1 MKNHTV
7 KHCYVAKTVI
17 LGHIVAVTIFDS
29 MEAACNA
36 IESWISA
43 DETISVYLI
52 STIPSE
58 VSKYINHQIQ

>member
-1 MKNHTV
+1 MKNQTV
-7 KHCYVAKTVI
+7 KYCYITKVVI
-17 LGHIVAVTIFDS
+17 LGHVVAVTIFDS

-43 DETISVYLI
+43 DETVSVYLI

-58 VSKYINHQIQ
+58 VSKYINHRIQ